1 MKTLRRRKR
10 TSRFSEDAQNDPE
23 IVCGDSNEVKK
34 ESPSVEEDQSSTE
47 TMSNEFEVAAAI
59 LEQENEDSGQN
70 APSLGELLSR
80 SVNNYHPEHYSS
92 PPLMRK
98 PDFRFP
104 IINPEKAQGKLF
116 VLYQLIITVP
126 DSLKKFP
133 PYTSETVCCQLCGID
148 LMGSAMFA
156 HLITIQHLKL

>member
-10 TSRFSEDAQNDPE
+10 TSRVRNNVTIRNNLVQKFSEDAQNDPE

-80 SVNNYHPEHYSS
+80 SVKLEAFFVTYFKNIISVITTLNITLHHLSCVNPISVFQSLILVCRKTRLLKRYCELQRKLKENYSFS
-92 PPLMRK
+92 
-98 PDFRFP
+98 
-104 IINPEKAQGKLF
+104 I
-116 VLYQLIITVP
+116 
-126 DSLKKFP
+126 S
-133 PYTSETVCCQLCGID
+133 
-148 LMGSAMFA
+148 
-156 HLITIQHLKL
+156 